1 MKVMKKRS
9 LYVVLLMS
17 VLCGFI
23 SCTRKHVSYNN
34 STVHKRVID
43 TAKNV
48 VDSVTV
54 TKEKVTTIRKRK
66 GKTIIITEST
76 SESYEV
82 PPTTEK

>member
-1 MKVMKKRS
+1 MKKRN
-9 LYVVLLMS
+9 LYIVLFMS
-17 VLCGFI
+17 VVCGFM

-34 STVHKRVID
+34 STLHRRMID

-48 VDSVTV
+48 MDSVTV

-66 GKTIIITEST
+66 GKTIIIKEST

-82 PPTTEK
+82 PPTTKK